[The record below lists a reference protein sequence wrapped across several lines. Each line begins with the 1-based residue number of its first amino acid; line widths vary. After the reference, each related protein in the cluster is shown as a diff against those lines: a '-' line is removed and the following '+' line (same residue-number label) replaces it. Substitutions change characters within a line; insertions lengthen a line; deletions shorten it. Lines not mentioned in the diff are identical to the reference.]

1 MLISL
6 KELELFAMVARS
18 LGIKLPA
25 ETKWTCRTIQAR
37 WIIRYPEQ
45 RCDIDAKESL
55 EVHAAFPRVLKDS
68 MREGNWTGIRE
79 RQRSRTSFSDGSL
92 IANPI
97 ANRSA
102 EMKKILHGL
111 SATSLALG
119 ILYAF
124 GGGAQTSWSQSGGI
138 PPVAPPSSVSA
149 IAPAHA
155 ASAGTTA
162 MASAI
167 LSNGFQQ
174 VVLFDQTKSTIAVY
188 HVDPTSGDIQ
198 LKSVRKVDADF
209 ALQEFNLS
217 EPTPSTIRKNVR

>member
-1 MLISL
+1 
-6 KELELFAMVARS
+6 
-18 LGIKLPA
+18 
-25 ETKWTCRTIQAR
+25 
-37 WIIRYPEQ
+37 
-45 RCDIDAKESL
+45 
-55 EVHAAFPRVLKDS
+55 
-68 MREGNWTGIRE
+68 
-79 RQRSRTSFSDGSL
+79 
-92 IANPI
+92 
-97 ANRSA
+97 
-102 EMKKILHGL
+102 MKTLLRGL

-119 ILYAF
+119 LLYACS
-124 GGGAQTSWSQSGGI
+124 ATTQRSWSQTGAI
-138 PPVAPPSSVSA
+138 PAASTPLSISA

-155 ASAGTTA
+155 ASAGSTV

-188 HVDPTSGDIQ
+188 HVDPSSGDIQ